1 MSAAE
6 PTDHELVVRAQDG
19 DGAAFAALARRHRD
33 RVYRLALRIT
43 RDAQDAEDVLQE
55 TFLSV
60 YRKLDEFREEAA
72 FTTWLHRV
80 AANHALM
87 KLRKRRST
95 IQTTSMDEVGER
107 FDEGGNMPTPGG
119 SWHEVG
125 KLDAA
130 EKRELRERINQAVDE
145 LPEIYRE
152 VFLLRDVE
160 ELSTEEVAD
169 VVGIGVPNVKTRL
182 HRARLLLR
190 EKLTAAGQAMAGIGK
205 DGGDPAVEAAPRG
218 TLPANAGG
226 TQAGER

>member
-6 PTDHELVVRAQDG
+6 PTDHDLVVRAQGG
-19 DGAAFAALARRHRD
+19 DGGAFATLARRHRD

-60 YRKLDEFREEAA
+60 YRKLDDFREEAA

-95 IQTTSMDEVGER
+95 IQTTSMDEVGDR
-107 FDEGGNMPTPGG
+107 FEDTGTVLSPGG
-119 SWHEVG
+119 TWQDDG

-145 LPEIYRE
+145 LPEIYRV

-160 ELSTEEVAD
+160 ELSTEEVAE

-190 EKLTAAGQAMAGIGK
+190 DKLTAQGQAPHSHGEGGEGDEG
-205 DGGDPAVEAAPRG
+205 DGHGHAVGDH
-218 TLPANAGG
+218 
-226 TQAGER
+226 